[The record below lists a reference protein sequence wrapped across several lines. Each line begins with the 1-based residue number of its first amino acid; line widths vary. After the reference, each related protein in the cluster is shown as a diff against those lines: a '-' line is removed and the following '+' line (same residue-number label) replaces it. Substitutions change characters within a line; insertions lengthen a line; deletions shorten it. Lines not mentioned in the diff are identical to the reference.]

1 MKYVILDTNIY
12 IDILFDRN
20 RNVKKSLVESFIK
33 LLDNNQVTLV
43 VPEIIKFETLKHID
57 DEFAEVGKSIKNA
70 KEAIDK
76 IRSINADSDHPFDA
90 EEKKKAARAP
100 LNQLFDIFEQHE
112 ADYKSGIENLIN
124 KLLEHSENKHIDS
137 SSDLINSCLKRQ
149 VFKQAPFLKESKNCL
164 ADGLITATLVDIGS
178 YIDLKDDDEVVFVT
192 GNTEDFSEKGN
203 KSSLHPDIV
212 RDIAAKNLG
221 DKVKYETTFKQL
233 INLRLKDEVENAR
246 LYEEFQKELEEMQQ
260 DYELSVEE
268 EVRASVGLTSLSEIN
283 NNFDEKFSESEFC
296 KKFIEIMHSI
306 YEKQK
311 ELAQIGFR
319 YYDIYEKLNNMS
331 LTEVNE
337 VIAKLNDSLETIG
350 IEKVESSLNSV
361 NKLLSLLEEKGE
373 LASFDDF
380 SEIDY
385 LKYGEDVSFVD
396 TDLNEITLSMS
407 PFSGELGS
415 DSTERL
421 ALSLEN
427 SQHKELA
434 SGEIEIYTGYIT
446 TNDDGNIGDG
456 CVDECT
462 YYADDIINYAQDV
475 LNSYEDL
482 CEKEKTVSTELSKI
496 FELE

>member
-1 MKYVILDTNIY
+1 M
-12 IDILFDRN
+12 
-20 RNVKKSLVESFIK
+20 
-33 LLDNNQVTLV
+33 
-43 VPEIIKFETLKHID
+43 
-57 DEFAEVGKSIKNA
+57 
-70 KEAIDK
+70 
-76 IRSINADSDHPFDA
+76 
-90 EEKKKAARAP
+90 
-100 LNQLFDIFEQHE
+100 
-112 ADYKSGIENLIN
+112 
-124 KLLEHSENKHIDS
+124 
-137 SSDLINSCLKRQ
+137 KRQ

-212 RDIAAKNLG
+212 RDIVAKNLG

-260 DYELSVEE
+260 DYELSFEE

-434 SGEIEIYTGYIT
+434 SGEIE
-446 TNDDGNIGDG
+446 
-456 CVDECT
+456 
-462 YYADDIINYAQDV
+462 
-475 LNSYEDL
+475 
-482 CEKEKTVSTELSKI
+482 
-496 FELE
+496 